1 MTDPAL
7 VTIVM
12 VSFALAGLV
21 KGVVGLGLPTVSLG
35 ILSLFVDLPTAM
47 VLLIMPSLCTNIW
60 QALAGGGFRQ
70 LVWRLWPFLL
80 AAILMVHV
88 GGALFTQIDVAFL
101 ERCLGVLLLLYA
113 VSGLVGRVPHIVPHR
128 ERLIGIACGGINGLL
143 TGLTG
148 TLFVPGVMF
157 LQALNLPR
165 DRLVQAMG
173 MLFAVSTAS
182 LGMALFWNGLILP
195 GLGALSGLVL
205 LPALA
210 GMYVG
215 QVLRQHVS
223 EGLFRRLFLIAL
235 GGLGLFISLG

>member
-1 MTDPAL
+1 MADPVL
-7 VTIVM
+7 VIIVM
-12 VSFALAGLV
+12 ISFGLAGLV

-47 VLLIMPSLCTNIW
+47 VLLIMPSFCTNIW

-88 GGALFTQIDVAFL
+88 GGALFTRIDVAFL
-101 ERCLGVLLLLYA
+101 ERALGGLLLLYA
-113 VSGLVGRVPHIVPHR
+113 LSGLVGRVPHIAPNS
-128 ERLIGIACGGINGLL
+128 ERLIGIACGAINGLL

-157 LQALNLPR
+157 LQALNFPR
-165 DRLVQAMG
+165 DKLVQAMG

-195 GLGALSGLVL
+195 GLGALSGLAL

-210 GMYVG
+210 GMYGG
-215 QVLRQHVS
+215 QILRQYVS
-223 EGLFRRLFLIAL
+223 EHLFRRLFLIAL
-235 GGLGLFISLG
+235 GGLGLYIGLG